1 MKLYDIFK
9 IKELLLFFKQLSFI
23 LFKLPG
29 IAIIIR
35 LIKKF
40 ADLLPSDNYNST
52 RLYSPYLLYPV
63 VFDWTLKDFQEIYN
77 NSNSTRSGLFVL
89 PPTDSI
95 KNISSK
101 SQPIHRWRIYLKTHQ
116 NQKQT
121 YISLFLEANK
131 TKFEQTHGLQ
141 ARIAKWKFEMFRI
154 IDAKNIKKCAEKVA
168 EHEFQLSSRN
178 PNWGWSEFCEL
189 NVIFPNGTVS
199 EKTDL
204 LIRIHF
210 FDPYEN
216 APVIHPMSL
225 LSRSLEDY
233 FNNEAFSDITFTFN
247 CGSKLYA
254 SRLVLTLRSPF
265 YKAMFS
271 GSWVETTTSTIHV
284 QDASFECF
292 HAMFYFLYTN
302 KLQEG
307 LSFTILKELYYEAD
321 MRDMVDLAKLVVFKV
336 AGMINS
342 ENFDDVFMMAYQT
355 ENIWL
360 RAKVINFVFS
370 HFDDLWTCEGIKRII
385 ETGNVPDIS
394 KMLEKRFLLI
404 KNHN

>member
-1 MKLYDIFK
+1 MKLYDVIK
-9 IKELLLFFKQLSFI
+9 INELLLICRCLIFKFFKFFTSFFSITFFFKIIFKFFKKLFAI
-23 LFKLPG
+23 LFNLPG
-29 IAIIIR
+29 IAITIR

-40 ADLLPSDNYNST
+40 ADLLPSDNSNPKM
-52 RLYSPYLLYPV
+52 PYLLYPV
-63 VFDWTLKDFQEIYN
+63 VFDWTLRDFQEIYN
-77 NSNSTRSGLFVL
+77 NSQSTRSGLFVL
-89 PPTDSI
+89 PPPDSI
-95 KNISSK
+95 KNISGK
-101 SQPIHRWRIYLKTHQ
+101 SQPIHRWRIYLKIHQ
-116 NQKQT
+116 NRKQP

-131 TKFEQTHGLQ
+131 TQFEQTHGLQ
-141 ARIAKWKFEMFRI
+141 SRTAKWKFEMFRI
-154 IDAKNIKKCAEKVA
+154 IDSKNIKKCAERVA
-168 EHEFQLSSRN
+168 EHVFQLSSRN

-189 NVIFPNGTVS
+189 NAIFPNGTVS

-210 FDPYEN
+210 FDPSEN

-225 LSRSLEDY
+225 LSQSLEDY

-265 YKAMFS
+265 YKAMFT
-271 GSWVETTTSTIHV
+271 GRWVETATSTIHI

-292 HAMFYFLYTN
+292 HAMFYYLYTN

-307 LSFTILKELYYEAD
+307 LSFITLKGLYYEAD
-321 MRDMVDLAKLVVFKV
+321 MRNMVDLAKLVALKV

-360 RAKVINFVFS
+360 KDKVLSFVYPRL
-370 HFDDLWTCEGIKRII
+370 DDL
-385 ETGNVPDIS
+385 
-394 KMLEKRFLLI
+394 
-404 KNHN
+404 